1 MNSIVPT
8 LVTAV
13 TLVPSISDL
22 PSQEDLEEYFNTF
35 GEVVDCQVLM
45 DEETGKNKGFAFIL
59 FDDFDSG
66 EWATI

>member
-1 MNSIVPT
+1 MKSIVPT

-66 EWATI
+66 E